1 MKHFGLIAL
10 AGVGLFQGGS
20 ASCCRTNKC
29 LKGEQHVHHLGRIE
43 PDLGALA
50 IVDAGPLGLAHCAAQ
65 LTVTV
70 TGTASDVQAT
80 VTVVNSGVAT
90 SIDTVTT
97 TATAATQT
105 LLFTE
110 STTTTASTQTDVAT
124 TTTTVLV
131 PSTDVSFAP
140 GVTTTKTIYM
150 MEPIVPRSLQ
160 TDVPEVPKYASAAC
174 HANFAKYAKAC
185 VCAGAKVVTVTAA
198 PPVKTVTVE
207 AGTVTSVYSTFSS
220 TETSTDL
227 ATATTSTTLTT
238 VVSVTDTVTS
248 TVTETAS
255 STTVISETSTPTS
268 IVTVTC
274 KAPGFIFH
282 AKVVQSNDGLTRYLN
297 SVNGILPGWQIGLR
311 PTSPLES
318 LAMLNSH
325 SWVFDSQGYLETAF
339 TPVGSTEIVVPYVDI
354 SSIVPTSVR
363 VTTRPKSE
371 IEAGVRAGTYARI
384 RGCIDA
390 QTNEITLS
398 LAGKENILSC
408 GNNLYMSTGV
418 GSELPAIYNCVRV
431 FPTAIRRTM
440 QI

>member
-1 MKHFGLIAL
+1 M
-10 AGVGLFQGGS
+10 LFLPVYL
-20 ASCCRTNKC
+20 RT
-29 LKGEQHVHHLGRIE
+29 E

-70 TGTASDVQAT
+70 TGTTNDVQTT

-90 SIDTVTT
+90 SINTVTT
-97 TATAATQT
+97 TTTASTQT

-124 TTTTVLV
+124 TTTTVIV

-140 GVTTTKTIYM
+140 GVTSTKTIYM
-150 MEPIVPRSLQ
+150 MEPITPRSLQ

-185 VCAGAKVVTVTAA
+185 ACAGAKVVTVTAA

-238 VVSVTDTVTS
+238 VVSVTDTITS

-274 KAPGFIFH
+274 KAPGFVFH
-282 AKVVQSNDGLTRYLN
+282 ANVVQSNDGSIRYLN
-297 SVNGILPGWQIGLR
+297 SANNNLPAWQIGLR

-318 LAMLNSH
+318 LVMLNAH
-325 SWVFDSQGYLETAF
+325 SWVFDAQGYLETAF
-339 TPVGSTEIVVPYVDI
+339 TPLGSTEIAVPYVDI
-354 SSIVPTSVR
+354 SSTTPTSVR
-363 VTTRPKSE
+363 VTTRPKSD

-390 QTNEITLS
+390 LTNEITLS
-398 LAGKENILSC
+398 VAGKQNILNC

-418 GSELPAIYNCVRV
+418 GSELPAIYNCVRL

-440 QI
+440 QL